1 MADTVY
7 RRSGRGGAGNFYSQK
22 DIEEA
27 TGRKSEDLE
36 AQKSLPLADDEP
48 LTDPADG
55 PAQHVAAPIVGST
68 TCGVRTGR
76 GGAGNF
82 VDVPLLSSSSS
93 IATTAP
99 TTTASTAHASNPQD
113 QPHPQSPPT
122 SPRRGGALSGRGGA
136 GNWTSEHGESE
147 PYDQEQERKRREA
160 LDAHILQDIRDSL
173 PQPPKIHYMHGP
185 GRGRKPDLPA

>member
-27 TGRKSEDLE
+27 TGRNSEDLE
-36 AQKSLPLADDEP
+36 AQKSQPLADDDEP

-55 PAQHVAAPIVGST
+55 PAQPVAVPIVGST
-68 TCGVRTGR
+68 TSGVRIGR

-82 VDVPLLSSSSS
+82 VDVPSSS

-99 TTTASTAHASNPQD
+99 ATKSTTHASNPQD
-113 QPHPQSPPT
+113 QSHPQSPPT

-136 GNWTSEHGESE
+136 GNWTSEHGEFE

-185 GRGRKPDLPA
+185 GRGRKPDLPV

>member
-27 TGRKSEDLE
+27 TKRKSEDLE
-36 AQKSLPLADDEP
+36 AQKSQPLADDEP

-55 PAQHVAAPIVGST
+55 PAQPVAGST
-68 TCGVRTGR
+68 TNGAKAYARSGR

-82 VDVPLLSSSSS
+82 VDVPSSPV
-93 IATTAP
+93 ATTAP
-99 TTTASTAHASNPQD
+99 THASKPQD
-113 QPHPQSPPT
+113 QSHPQSPPT

-136 GNWTSEHGESE
+136 GNWTSEHGEGE
-147 PYDQEQERKRREA
+147 PYDREQERKRREA
-160 LDAHILQDIRDSL
+160 LDAHILEDIRDSL

-185 GRGRKPDLPA
+185 GRGRKPDPLS